1 MKTEIKTKHKT
12 CKFTPNH
19 SKFLQGSALVYQA
32 NETFPPITALS
43 NLSAKTNPQFF
54 FFFFASHI
62 LTLVRAAQKAFWISL
77 TAGDQSGRGEEG
89 WKNQNGERERH
100 EGEACRMK
108 ESQTKQV
115 EPAGCQGHPKVRA
128 ADLSRD
134 GAGADCVKTWKWNRE
149 ESGPCM
155 ILHCRHFLMEIRKLW
170 NKKINKHAQLLNS
183 FLHYLKMHL
192 FSLTSPKNIAQSSP
206 ELVTFS
212 LPPSS
217 FICLRNPIISIC
229 VKPRAWSLKQ
239 RRANLIWVNSGALC
253 RWIKHRFSLML
264 PGLIKSQIPPLSSMV
279 TQCRSPCARGDRKDE
294 APAAYLQLWLRG
306 KITAEDTQ
314 VYATWWRL
322 PFDHVFFFD
331 E

>member
-1 MKTEIKTKHKT
+1 MKTEIKTKHET

-19 SKFLQGSALVYQA
+19 SKFLQGSAWVYQA

-54 FFFFASHI
+54 FFFLQVTSW
-62 LTLVRAAQKAFWISL
+62 LWCTLLRKHFEFLWQREIRV
-77 TAGDQSGRGEEG
+77 GEERRDG
-89 WKNQNGERERH
+89 KIRTERERH

-170 NKKINKHAQLLNS
+170 NKKKNKHAQLLNF
-183 FLHYLKMHL
+183 FLHYLKNASVL
-192 FSLTSPKNIAQSSP
+192 FNVP
-206 ELVTFS
+206 
-212 LPPSS
+212 
-217 FICLRNPIISIC
+217 
-229 VKPRAWSLKQ
+229 
-239 RRANLIWVNSGALC
+239 
-253 RWIKHRFSLML
+253 
-264 PGLIKSQIPPLSSMV
+264 
-279 TQCRSPCARGDRKDE
+279 
-294 APAAYLQLWLRG
+294 
-306 KITAEDTQ
+306 
-314 VYATWWRL
+314 
-322 PFDHVFFFD
+322 
-331 E
+331 